1 MSEENIIYDIVDI
14 PEYLGYLEYDL
25 HAKINQSIDLA
36 EVLLKESRHPDL
48 KNNILNIN
56 GQNIDMYNYL
66 VINDNLKPGEFS
78 LVASAGQYN
87 TWYVRKTNNN
97 LLQFYHFDNEDNFTQ
112 DGLFHYFIAGYK
124 QRLTL

>member
-1 MSEENIIYDIVDI
+1 MSEENIINDIIDI
-14 PEYLGYLEYDL
+14 PEYLEYHL

-48 KNNILNIN
+48 KNNILNLN
-56 GQNIDMYNYL
+56 GQNIDMYDYL

-78 LVASAGQYN
+78 MVASAGQYN
-87 TWYVRKTNNN
+87 TWYVRKTHNN

-112 DGLFHYFIAGYK
+112 DGLFYNFKAGYK